1 MDSAIRHPEAVARG
15 SRSLTGSDYL
25 ERALDRAA
33 GARTIEGNQVDLLID
48 GPVTYEAMLEAIGEA
63 RRTIHFENYIFR
75 SDSIGQC
82 FAEALAARA
91 REGLEVRVIYDWLGS
106 IATRGKFWRRLRDAG
121 VDVRPFNPPKVLAA
135 FANISRDHRKL
146 VVADR
151 GRAILG
157 GLCIG
162 DEWIGAPERGIKP
175 WRDTAVDIYGPAA
188 ASLDDAF
195 AVTWRDAGK
204 MPDTLDHDSGRHRVP
219 DQPPGEAGDARLR
232 VIAGRP
238 GRERAYKVLE
248 ILAAAAVER
257 LWITDAYTV
266 PPPRLFQAFID
277 AARDGVD
284 IRLLVPGSS
293 DVGIVRN
300 LTRIGYRDLLR
311 AGVRIYEWLGPM
323 LHAKT
328 LVADGRWARVGTS
341 NLNASSLLGNY
352 ELDVIVDDRKLAHR
366 MEDQF
371 RKDIARSSEI
381 LRHQPGPPRFHRV
394 LPTRLARQ
402 TPEETPEGHRRTR
415 REARRRAV
423 VVLWTVVIGARRSI
437 YGPVALVL
445 IALAGLFLGFPR
457 ITAYLFGAIC
467 VWLGIAAARE
477 SLRRRGLD

>member
-1 MDSAIRHPEAVARG
+1 MDSAIRHPEVVARG

-33 GARTIEGNQVDLLID
+33 GSRTIEGNRVQLLID
-48 GPVTYEAMLEAIGEA
+48 GPAAYEAMFEAIANA
-63 RRTIHFENYIFR
+63 RRTIHFENYIIR
-75 SDSIGQC
+75 SDGTGRR

-91 REGLEVRVIYDWLGS
+91 REGLEVRVTYDWLGS
-106 IATRGKFWRRLRDAG
+106 IATRSRFWRALRDAG
-121 VDVRPFNPPKVLAA
+121 VEVRAFNTPKLFAA

-146 VVADR
+146 VVVDR
-151 GRAILG
+151 ARAIIG

-162 DEWIGAPERGIKP
+162 DEWVGHPDRGIKP
-175 WRDTAVDIYGPAA
+175 WRDTAIDIHGPAA

-195 AVTWRDAGK
+195 GVTWHDAK
-204 MPDTLDHDSGRHRVP
+204 KLPDTLDHDSGRFPVA
-219 DQPPGEAGDARLR
+219 DQPHGEAGEARLR

-293 DVGIVRN
+293 DVGVVRN

-328 LVADGRWARVGTS
+328 LVVDGRWARVGTS

-352 ELDVIVDDRKLAHR
+352 ELDVIVDDRQLAHR

-371 RKDIARSSEI
+371 RRDIARSSEI
-381 LRHQPGPPRFHRV
+381 VRHQPGPPQLHRV

-402 TPEETPEGHRRTR
+402 VPEETPEGHRRTR

-423 VVLWTVVIGARRSI
+423 VVLWTVVVGARRSI
-437 YGPVALVL
+437 YGPIALVL
-445 IALAGLFLGFPR
+445 IALAGLFLGLPR

-467 VWLGIAAARE
+467 VWLGVAAARE